1 MWDDFKKFAVKGSV
15 VDLAVG
21 IIIGAA
27 FTTIVKSLV
36 DDIIMPP
43 IGLLLGDVDFTQKF
57 LLLKPGP
64 DVPPPYPNLDT
75 AAEAGAVTLNYGIF
89 LSHLLTFLIVA
100 FTVFLLVRW
109 FQHLK
114 DREKRAPSAPTERNC
129 PFCATNISVKA
140 TRCPNCTSEVQAA
153 A

>member
-1 MWDDFKKFAVKGSV
+1 MWNDFKKFAVKGSV

-43 IGLLLGDVDFTQKF
+43 IGLLLGDVDFTDKF
-57 LLLKPGP
+57 MLLKSGTEI
-64 DVPPPYPNLDT
+64 PPPYGTL
-75 AAEAGAVTLNYGIF
+75 AAAKEAGAVTLNYGVF
-89 LSHLLTFLIVA
+89 LSHLLTFLIVV
-100 FTVFLLVRW
+100 FTVFLLVRS

-114 DREKRAPSAPTERNC
+114 ERENAAPSAPTERNC
-129 PFCATNISVKA
+129 PFCTSTISVKA

-153 A
+153 